1 MTDKCLQW
9 LEKNKPASPA
19 LVFDLSSVEKNFNY
33 LKRLYKNIEVFYAVK
48 ANPNKKIIKLLN
60 SLGSFFD
67 CASIGEIEV
76 CISSKVSPEKISYG
90 STLKKADDID
100 RAFKLGI
107 KLFAFDSI
115 EELIKISKKA
125 PGTDV
130 FCRIMVPNGGSE
142 WPLSKKFGC
151 SNKTAESLIL
161 EAKKLGLNPIGLSF
175 HVGSQQL
182 SLETWKRAISYASS
196 IFKKLSKKNVILG
209 FLNLGGGIPASYKN
223 KICNSKIY
231 SSNILKSIDKS
242 FGNLKPVR
250 IIMEP
255 GRFLVAE
262 AGVIETEVILVS
274 SRDKRNKKRW
284 VYIDVGRYNGLA
296 ETEGEAIHYEI
307 RAKSLKQ
314 VKKENFI
321 LAGPSCD
328 SHDIIYKKKEC
339 MLPKDLK
346 CGDKLRILATGA
358 YTNVYSSNF
367 NGIKNIT
374 EYFIE

>member
-196 IFKKLSKKNVILG
+196 IFKKLSKKNIILG